1 MQSSS
6 TRSGASLRLPGSTI
20 CAKVEKLKGRKCT
33 DSRFRRPSPTRSP
46 MANLPARRCLPA
58 SSRPPTASWS
68 NSIAHALRRARLHGC
83 IFLVAKSTAAADFRC
98 FASPSIAA
106 LKGDCSRKATSP
118 HQANV
123 ARHPTR
129 RSAVCS
135 GIGIFLLFKACP
147 AEAGEPEL
155 SRSAPRPPVA
165 PRQSYA
171 LSGIPRQDRNRVGP
185 PIRRRTPQ
193 RSGP

>member
-123 ARHPTR
+123 AGTR
-129 RSAVCS
+129 RGGALFALALGSFFYSKPA
-135 GIGIFLLFKACP
+135 LLK
-147 AEAGEPEL
+147 EASL
-155 SRSAPRPPVA
+155 NCRDPR
-165 PRQSYA
+165 
-171 LSGIPRQDRNRVGP
+171 LGLL
-185 PIRRRTPQ
+185 
-193 RSGP
+193 